1 MNPNKSSLI
10 KKMNQLMLEYADDI
24 VPVERNRVV
33 NFFKER
39 NIPCRKDY
47 IDFLA
52 RFGGNYSYF
61 LKKYNFDC
69 TFQEIKE
76 IYLENA
82 VYDPVPPDGYCIIGN
97 QLIVDWFVIEN
108 STGRIFNDYPTKDD
122 PIIGKADFENIDI
135 FLWWFLYGTYS
146 DNFIANFSLH
156 ENIVNLDKYLTSNRI
171 ELIFYGTKYF
181 IDEGKVYIYYENS
194 HKLYIHILTDDFVK
208 RLYE

>member
-1 MNPNKSSLI
+1 MNPNKLSLI

-24 VPVERNRVV
+24 VPVERKQVTD
-33 NFFKER
+33 FFEEI
-39 NIPCRKDY
+39 NISYREDY

-52 RFGGNYSYF
+52 KFGGNYSKMF
-61 LKKYNFDC
+61 QRFEFDC

-97 QLIVDWFVIEN
+97 QLMADAFIIEN
-108 STGRIFNDYPTKDD
+108 DTGKIFNKYPTEYK